1 MARVFYQGVNG
12 SFYEIVKAPLG
23 ISTYQWYVYDTAGGL
38 VRSGYVTTGP
48 GDAVAAAKAYIDNK
62 DIGEIEYDDL
72 DDEPEPLRP
81 EYPAGI
87 QTIRAQYCA
96 GTMTQQVA
104 TVSLRYLNVP
114 ENAIPDIL
122 NCDLEPQP
130 IKPDPVYDLPDIVFP
145 HTMYNCETG
154 IAYQANSV
162 QEHMAMIAQ
171 GYVHDLSECKTKPP
185 DNGGGNGGGNGIEI
199 EGGILNTAGIFVVGA
214 AKGTLIATI
223 PIISMAVA
231 VGFMRRIVRF
241 GAGVAE

>member
-1 MARVFYQGVNG
+1 MARVQYNG
-12 SFYEIVKAPLG
+12 AEYEIVDYSVEGFAVFN
-23 ISTYQWYVYDTAGGL
+23 WYVYTSSGFDSQGAENSRPKA
-38 VRSGYVTTGP
+38 VR
-48 GDAVAAAKAYIDNK
+48 AARDRIDELN
-62 DIGEIEYDDL
+62 
-72 DDEPEPLRP
+72 DEPESLRP
-81 EYPAGI
+81 EYPAAI
-87 QTIRAQYCA
+87 QQIRDQYCA
-96 GTMTQQVA
+96 GTMSQQA
-104 TVSLRYLNVP
+104 AYVSLRYLNVP

-145 HTMYNCETG
+145 HTMYDCETG